1 MNIDIQTI
9 YTALVFVLGLVGILL
24 LWAWLQDRRSKALVW
39 WALSFFVSTVGVVL
53 LSDYGFLPDVWT
65 VDVAITFL
73 ITGHGLV
80 WAGVRSFDDRPVP
93 WLGILAGGVVWSLAY
108 QTRLI
113 ETSVTDRIALIA
125 LIAAL
130 YTAVTA
136 WEMFRDGLVRL
147 RSGPLVLVLLTV
159 HAACHILRIP
169 VAENFPYAFEPS
181 ADGIKVALLALE
193 PMLFAV
199 ALGYLFLLMTRERG
213 EAEIATLAMT
223 DVLTGS
229 LNRRGFFDA
238 AEGIRLAAQKQN
250 KPIAKLLLDVDH
262 FKEVNDTYGHAA
274 GDEVLQSFTVLV
286 RGALRVDDVLG
297 RIGGEEFAVM
307 AVDADAEVAHALAE
321 RIRATVSESPIMW
334 RETPIDV
341 SVSIG
346 VVVDPTAQRP
356 LDDLLEVADRALY
369 EAKRHG
375 RNKVVLA
382 DETSD
387 GPEKPSRGSRARAR
401 SRRKKS

>member
-1 MNIDIQTI
+1 MADRDDRT
-9 YTALVFVLGLVGILL
+9 LL
-24 LWAWLQDRRSKALVW
+24 LSRLSLRQLQIL
-39 WALSFFVSTVGVVL
+39 STV
-53 LSDYGFLPDVWT
+53 
-65 VDVAITFL
+65 AE
-73 ITGHGLV
+73 HGSILH
-80 WAGVRSFDDRPVP
+80 ATRSMNMTQPAVSRAV
-93 WLGILAGGVVWSLAY
+93 
-108 QTRLI
+108 
-113 ETSVTDRIALIA
+113 IALLVTVCILPA
-125 LIAAL
+125 LQFGFWL
-130 YTAVTA
+130 LQGSSKQSLT
-136 WEMFRDGLVRL
+136 D
-147 RSGPLVLVLLTV
+147 PLTELT
-159 HAACHILRIP
+159 
-169 VAENFPYAFEPS
+169 
-181 ADGIKVALLALE
+181 
-193 PMLFAV
+193 
-199 ALGYLFLLMTRERG
+199 
-213 EAEIATLAMT
+213 
-223 DVLTGS
+223 
-229 LNRRGFFDA
+229 NRRGLPVSMQRLNEASPDA
-238 AEGIRLAAQKQN
+238 DLCA
-250 KPIAKLLLDVDH
+250 LLIDVDG
-262 FKEVNDTYGHAA
+262 FKGVNDTLGHAA

-382 DETSD
+382 DEISD
-387 GPEKPSRGSRARAR
+387 GPEKLSRGSRARAR

>member
-1 MNIDIQTI
+1 MNIDMQTV
-9 YTALVFVLGLVGILL
+9 YTASVLVLSLVGILL

-39 WALSFFVSTVGVVL
+39 WALSFFVSTAGVVL
-53 LSDYGFLPDVWT
+53 LSDYNFLPDVLT
-65 VDVAITFL
+65 VDVAIILL

-80 WAGVRSFDDRPVP
+80 WAGVRSFDNRPVP
-93 WLGILAGGVVWSLAY
+93 WGGILAGGLVWSLAY
-108 QTRLI
+108 QARII
-113 ETSVTDRIALIA
+113 ETSATDRIALIA
-125 LIAAL
+125 VIAAV
-130 YTAVTA
+130 YTAVTG
-136 WEMFRDGLVRL
+136 WEMFRDGLIKL
-147 RSGPLVLVLLTV
+147 RSGPLVLVLLIA
-159 HAACHILRIP
+159 HAACHVLRVP
-169 VAENFPYAFEPS
+169 VAESFPYSFEPS
-181 ADGIKVALLALE
+181 VEGIKVALLALE

-199 ALGYLFLLMTRERG
+199 AIGYLFLLMTRERG
-213 EAEIATLAMT
+213 EAEIETLAMT

-262 FKEVNDTYGHAA
+262 FKDVNDTYGHAA

-286 RGALRVDDVLG
+286 RGALRVHDVLG

-321 RIRATVSESPIMW
+321 RIRATVSENPIMW

-346 VVVDPTAQRP
+346 VVCDPTAQRS
-356 LDDLLEVADRALY
+356 LDDLLEVADRSLY
-369 EAKRHG
+369 EAKQHG

-382 DETSD
+382 EDKPD
-387 GPEKPSRGSRARAR
+387 GPKKPSRARAKPR
-401 SRRKKS
+401 PKKS